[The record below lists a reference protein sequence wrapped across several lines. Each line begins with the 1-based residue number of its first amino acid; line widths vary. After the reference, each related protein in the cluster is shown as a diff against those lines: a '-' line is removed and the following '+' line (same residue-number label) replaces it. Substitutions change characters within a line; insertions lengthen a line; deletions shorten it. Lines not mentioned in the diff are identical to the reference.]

1 MEKDTDIPESKDAHP
16 TKEQGVKPTKAEIE
30 DTLVIPEG
38 KPRAAQNHANKPTD
52 IMFDKSRLERRKR
65 LADSYV
71 KHLDWG
77 KAAKTIKTTKAKAE
91 KLFNTDKVFRKMV
104 ADRLEKK
111 AAKLELSDKYVIAEL
126 MAIVREAKID
136 KNFQASIKA
145 LELLGKH
152 LKMFSDKAT
161 DNKTPIS
168 FNLNLGVGME
178 TITMVAGE
186 VANSPVRDHSSTLI
200 TIPAPDDNK
209 NTTSPK
215 AKTNG

>member
-1 MEKDTDIPESKDAHP
+1 MEKDTDIPKSKDAQP
-16 TKEQGVKPTKAEIE
+16 IEDNKPTKAELE
-30 DTLVIPEG
+30 DILVIPEG
-38 KPRAAQNHANKPTD
+38 KPRAAQNQHNKPTD

-111 AAKLELSDKYVIAEL
+111 AKKLELSDQYVINEL
-126 MAIVREAKID
+126 MAIVRESKID
-136 KNFQASIKA
+136 KNYQASLKA

-152 LKMFSDKAT
+152 LKMFSDKTT

-168 FNLNLGVGME
+168 FNLNLGVGLE

-186 VANSPVRDHSSTLI
+186 VVNKPVSDHSSSLI
-200 TIPAPDDNK
+200 TIPVPDDK
-209 NTTSPK
+209 ASSK